1 MRTLYLLILLAG
13 TLLPGSALTIIPD
26 PEGEKRQAALV
37 QHNQA
42 CISHLQKVTDMKSAD
57 AAAKAIA
64 ALKKKRPAVEF
75 DYSAERTRIDR
86 LSSELSNKY
95 FYGSSTLAAVLSY
108 PVEDALLPS
117 PVTPELIARMETD
130 ARQRIG
136 QSKDIS
142 GGTGFTQENA
152 WIVDIDDERKNE
164 KAASAT
170 AFDAVGGNVYKSCHR
185 KMLTDTHRYMVFTL
199 EVIRNGQKYVVEQW
213 CDTTAARKLYSPARR
228 DRARNEIKEI
238 ARELYATLLSIC
250 DEETAEDFGEDV
262 LELCED
268 IADLDLICEADEQV
282 LNHLYDALEMPERE
296 RIASHLRKLRFDLY
310 RVYDEDLKKAL
321 DCYLDVPVPH

>member
-64 ALKKKRPAVEF
+64 TLEKKRPAVDF

-95 FYGSSTLAAVLSY
+95 FYGSSTLATVLSH
-108 PVEDALLPS
+108 PVEDALLPT

-170 AFDAVGGNVYKSCHR
+170 AFDAVGGNVYKSSHR

-321 DCYLDVPVPH
+321 DRFLDVPTPH

>member
-13 TLLPGSALTIIPD
+13 TLLPASALTITID

-42 CISHLQKVTDMKSAD
+42 CISHLQKVTNLKSAD

-64 ALKKKRPAVEF
+64 ALKKKRPDVEF

-95 FYGSSTLAAVLSY
+95 FYGSSALAAVLGY
-108 PVEDALLPS
+108 PVEDALLPT

-170 AFDAVGGNVYKSCHR
+170 AFDAVGGNVYKSSHR

-238 ARELYATLLSIC
+238 ARELYATLLSIW
-250 DEETAEDFGEDV
+250 DEETAEDYGEDV

-268 IADLDLICEADEQV
+268 IAEQDRICEADEQV

-296 RIASHLRKLRFDLY
+296 RIASHLWELRRDLY
-310 RVYDEDLKKAL
+310 NVYDEDLKKAL
-321 DCYLDVPVPH
+321 DCYLDVPLPH

>member
-1 MRTLYLLILLAG
+1 
-13 TLLPGSALTIIPD
+13 
-26 PEGEKRQAALV
+26 
-37 QHNQA
+37 
-42 CISHLQKVTDMKSAD
+42 
-57 AAAKAIA
+57 
-64 ALKKKRPAVEF
+64 
-75 DYSAERTRIDR
+75 
-86 LSSELSNKY
+86 
-95 FYGSSTLAAVLSY
+95 
-108 PVEDALLPS
+108 
-117 PVTPELIARMETD
+117 METD

-170 AFDAVGGNVYKSCHR
+170 AFDAVGGNVYKSSHR

>member
-13 TLLPGSALTIIPD
+13 TLLPSPALTIIPD

-86 LSSELSNKY
+86 LSGELSNKY
-95 FYGSSTLAAVLSY
+95 FYGSSALAAVLSY

-130 ARQRIG
+130 AQQRIG

-199 EVIRNGQKYVVEQW
+199 EVIRDRQKYVVEQW

-238 ARELYATLLSIC
+238 ARELYATLLSIS

-296 RIASHLRKLRFDLY
+296 RIASHLWTLRRDLY
-310 RVYDEDLKKAL
+310 MVYDEDLKKAL
-321 DCYLDVPVPH
+321 DRFLDVPTPH

>member
-26 PEGEKRQAALV
+26 PKGEKRQAALV

-64 ALKKKRPAVEF
+64 TLKKKRPAVDF
-75 DYSAERTRIDR
+75 DYSTERTWIDR

-108 PVEDALLPS
+108 PVEDALLPT
-117 PVTPELIARMETD
+117 PVTPELIARMETG
-130 ARQRIG
+130 ARQQIG
-136 QSKDIS
+136 QREDIS
-142 GGTGFTQENA
+142 GGPGFTQESA

-170 AFDAVGGNVYKSCHR
+170 AFDAVGGNVYKSSHR